1 MGLRIHFMRNPTQE
15 KILEHSMQKTLDI
28 QKQVWY
34 CVALQGGDYRGK
46 TKTIGRRNDSPKEKR
61 AMGRSHRRR
70 P

>member
-1 MGLRIHFMRNPTQE
+1 MRLPINFMRNLKQE

-34 CVALQGGDYRGK
+34 CVVLQGGDLRGK
-46 TKTIGRRNDSPKEKR
+46 TKTIRRRNDSPKEKR
-61 AMGRSHRRR
+61 TMGRSHRRR